1 MVLRRGMLLDD
12 ALQSLAADLFNF
24 DPVEH
29 RLDAFTLV
37 VDGEYLDGALG
48 EVATL
53 ILPAGLRDAIRQSD
67 RHLAPVR
74 DPLRVPA
81 TG

>member
-1 MVLRRGMLLDD
+1 MRC
-12 ALQSLAADLFNF
+12 
-24 DPVEH
+24 PVEH

-53 ILPAGLRDAIRQSD
+53 ILPAGLRDAISR
-67 RHLAPVR
+67 RR
-74 DPLRVPA
+74 FR
-81 TG
+81 GFG